1 MKVNQIGPKLKSKIT
16 QKELARVLEVD
27 PRTVRNW
34 SKKKSF
40 LKLGRPAHDE
50 RAHRRAF
57 WIVGREYK
65 RQGRCS
71 WRNSAEALGESVP
84 VRLIQQ
90 YTRVFK
96 SCEKRHERRRI
107 LPRRKAIEVLAKN
120 ALWVQDGA
128 QIGRRS
134 DGTAIESQIV
144 KDRGSLITVGLTT
157 GKPAQGRDVVGLL
170 SRLKAARGL
179 PLVLG
184 SDNGSAYVCEE
195 TQAYL
200 KNEKVIHLPSLPRT
214 PQHNGSA
221 EVGIGEIKRCAQ
233 LKAAWITT
241 AAAAHAKAVNAALVL
256 NNNRLRQSKGFKTG
270 AQLDETLVV
279 SYHQVERGQFYEEC
293 SRRIEEAQLGISSWR
308 EKRMAKRDAIFE
320 TMERYGLVR
329 RHGGGSQA
337 PAKAE
342 IIL

>member
-1 MKVNQIGPKLKSKIT
+1 MKVNQIGPELKPKIS

-34 SKKKSF
+34 RKKKSF
-40 LKLGRPAHDE
+40 PKLGRPAHGE

-57 WIVGREYK
+57 WIVGREYL
-65 RQGRCS
+65 RQGRCGS
-71 WRNSAEALGESVP
+71 KGIDEALGDSVAT
-84 VRLIQQ
+84 RLVQQ

-120 ALWVQDGA
+120 AIWVQDGC

-157 GKPAQGRDVVGLL
+157 GKPARGREVVGLL
-170 SRLKAARGL
+170 AQLKEARGL

-195 TQAYL
+195 TQTYL
-200 KNEKVIHLPSLPRT
+200 RHEKVIHLPSLPRT

-241 AAAAHAKAVNAALVL
+241 PQAAHAKAVKAALVL

-279 SYHQVERGQFYEEC
+279 SYHHVERRQFYEEC

-308 EKRMAKRDAIFE
+308 ERRMAKRDAIFE